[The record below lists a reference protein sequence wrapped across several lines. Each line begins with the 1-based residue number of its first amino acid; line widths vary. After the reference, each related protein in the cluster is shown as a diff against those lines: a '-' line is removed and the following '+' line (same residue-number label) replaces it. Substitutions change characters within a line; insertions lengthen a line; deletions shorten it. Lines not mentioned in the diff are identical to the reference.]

1 MNYIYLAKLEN
12 KKYFIG
18 TTMNIE
24 QKIENIQEIDWTK
37 KYKPIEYVLFIP
49 NCNDIDKYVIF
60 YMQKYG
66 INNVRGGTFN
76 DIILTPENINLLK
89 QLEFPTNKCYIC
101 GDKDHTVKD
110 CSKKNIICNC
120 VLSYFVQH
128 YITTCNMYKP
138 LYDNEDD
145 IIEQLKNTCE
155 PIVEPIVESV
165 VDTADEHIIEP
176 IVEPIGESV
185 VEPIV
190 EPIVETSVESVV
202 EPINVH
208 VTKPIEESIT
218 EPKNDI
224 IVEPI
229 DDSINVSINDF
240 IKTETS
246 YDKYFNDLDNKFN
259 YFLKNKENDKINDK
273 LINDLT
279 SLVKNNSLLSSKQLE
294 IEKLPNLEHILYT
307 PPSNIKKNNINN
319 RMPIYTKLVNNVCSR
334 CGRTNHKTLVCHAIK
349 HIKGYYL

>member
-12 KKYFIG
+12 EKYFIG

-66 INNVRGGTFN
+66 INNVRGGVFN
-76 DIILTPENINLLK
+76 NIILTTDNMNLLK

-101 GDKDHTVKD
+101 GDKDHIVKD

-145 IIEQLKNTCE
+145 MIEQLKNTCE
-155 PIVEPIVESV
+155 LIVESIVEPIDEPVVESIDEPV
-165 VDTADEHIIEP
+165 VES
-176 IVEPIGESV
+176 IVES
-185 VEPIV
+185 
-190 EPIVETSVESVV
+190 IVETAN

-218 EPKNDI
+218 EPRNNI

-229 DDSINVSINDF
+229 DDSINVSINEF
-240 IKTETS
+240 IKNETS
-246 YDKYFNDLDNKFN
+246 YDKYFNNLDNKYN
-259 YFLKNKENDKINDK
+259 YFVRTNENDKINDK
-273 LINDLT
+273 LINELT

-294 IEKLPNLEHILYT
+294 IEKIPDLEQILYT
-307 PPSNIKKNNINN
+307 PPSNIKKTINLNN
-319 RMPIYTKLVNNVCSR
+319 RMPIYTKLVNNVCLR